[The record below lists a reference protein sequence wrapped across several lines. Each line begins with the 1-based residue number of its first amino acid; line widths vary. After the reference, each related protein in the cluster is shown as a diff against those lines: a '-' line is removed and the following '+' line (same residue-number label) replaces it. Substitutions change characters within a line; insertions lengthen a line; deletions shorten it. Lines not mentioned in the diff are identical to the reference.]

1 MATDPILIDD
11 IIKRLQYLKEQHGNL
26 EVRHYTRMYPLEAES
41 DTYPLFT
48 AVPLNRKESGGT
60 DMVVVVI

>member
-1 MATDPILIDD
+1 MTTHPILIDD
-11 IIKRLQYLKEQHGNL
+11 IIKRLQDLREKHGNL
-26 EVRHYTRMYPLEAES
+26 EVRHYSRMYPLEGKS

-48 AVPLNRKESGGT
+48 AVPLNRKESEGT